1 MLVHPTLLPLNSI
14 SFQFLILTGQ
24 EVKNNERKL
33 NSSLFQCWIPVSEN
47 RPWHCQIHRDAF
59 AYGQL
64 KDGVDRR
71 LVVDLRWFGKIEP
84 RYENCVEF
92 STREENKDTF
102 GMPQPT
108 FKVKMNKKESAT
120 GHAMMADML
129 VAAKGLGG
137 FLPGA
142 EPTFQPQGSALHI
155 TVSDFAFWICSQ
167 RAVCN
172 NLCHEHAVE
181 NDKFQ
186 MKRMGGVLRRRLF
199 LSLPR

>member
-1 MLVHPTLLPLNSI
+1 MKSQKQRKKTKVI
-14 SFQFLILTGQ
+14 SLII
-24 EVKNNERKL
+24 
-33 NSSLFQCWIPVSEN
+33 FQCWIPVSEN

-64 KDGVDRR
+64 KESVDRR

-120 GHAMMADML
+120 AHAMMADML

-142 EPTFQPQGSALHI
+142 EPTFQPPGSSLHI
-155 TVSDFAFWICSQ
+155 TVSHFALWIYSQ
-167 RAVCN
+167 RAACN
-172 NLCHEHAVE
+172 NLRHVLAVE

-186 MKRMGGVLRRRLF
+186 MKRIVGGREDDFFIIDVTAAMLVDQNN
-199 LSLPR
+199 PP